1 MDKKLVFSIENC
13 QKGRKDDFAYIYDVF
28 VEKIYKFIYYKTGHR
43 ETAEDLTSQT
53 FFKALNKI
61 NTFKVNDNFS
71 AWIYRIARNLVID
84 HYRTKKNDNNIDD
97 MWDLSAQEDLEL
109 DTDNKH
115 KILAV
120 KEYLQ
125 ELKKEQREI
134 VIMRV
139 WEGLSYQEI
148 AEIIGK
154 SEGSVKMTFVRTI
167 KKLREEM
174 PLAVFIAFL
183 IN

>member
-1 MDKKLVFSIENC
+1 MDKNIISIIENC
-13 QKGRKDDFAYIYDVF
+13 QNGRKDDFAYIYDTF
-28 VEKIYKFIYYKTGHR
+28 VEKIYKFIYYKTGHK

-53 FFKALNKI
+53 FFKALDKI
-61 NTFKVNDNFS
+61 DTFRINDNFS
-71 AWIYRIARNLVID
+71 AWIYCIARNLVID

-97 MWDLSAQEDLEL
+97 MWDLSSDDDMEL
-109 DTDNKH
+109 DIDNKN

-120 KEYLQ
+120 KDYLKNL
-125 ELKKEQREI
+125 EKEQREI

-139 WEGLSYQEI
+139 WEGLSYKEI

-154 SEGSVKMTFVRTI
+154 SEGSIKMSFSRTI
-167 KKLREEM
+167 KKLRKEM
-174 PLAVFIAFL
+174 PLALFIALL